1 MQVCKGAI
9 KKNYDEMDIPKYVAD
24 VAAVGITDAAAV
36 TAAKGIVPVGIKARG
51 IVEGRED
58 SAAAPAELRAGR
70 AEGSEGRAPKDTTE
84 WMLATVRN
92 MQNMDVTGF
101 SLLFHLVV
109 AKEIMFQ
116 PIVMLQENCAVLD
129 NSTDS

>member
-1 MQVCKGAI
+1 
-9 KKNYDEMDIPKYVAD
+9 MDIPKYVAD

-70 AEGSEGRAPKDTTE
+70 AEGRAPKDTTE

-129 NSTDS
+129 NFTDS